1 MIWPFVPNRFKGPLA
16 PDPDPYIPAAEEG
29 QVQLETIYSAERGA
43 DVEFF
48 TAVPAGYGDGR
59 GLPVVVILHGATAT
73 PARYQEFGLARF
85 LTATVEAGAEPFVLA
100 GAAGGVLRWE
110 PQSNGDN
117 PQGMV
122 LNEVP
127 EWLDERG
134 FDADRRALW
143 GWSMGGYGVLRI
155 DEVDPQYALGTAAFS
170 PAVSPGDAV
179 FADIDKLAPQPLG
192 IWCGTDDA
200 LFDNVKTLAD
210 SLPVEP
216 DIASFSDGGQ
226 TRVYWYEQTIPALTF
241 LSEQLT
247 PKN

>member
-1 MIWPFVPNRFKGPLA
+1 ML
-16 PDPDPYIPAAEEG
+16 
-29 QVQLETIYSAERGA
+29 SS
-43 DVEFF
+43 
-48 TAVPAGYGDGR
+48 
-59 GLPVVVILHGATAT
+59 LP
-73 PARYQEFGLARF
+73 RF

-216 DIASFSDGGQ
+216 DIASFSEGGH
-226 TRVYWYEQTIPALTF
+226 TRVYWNEQTIPALTF

-247 PKN
+247 PKK